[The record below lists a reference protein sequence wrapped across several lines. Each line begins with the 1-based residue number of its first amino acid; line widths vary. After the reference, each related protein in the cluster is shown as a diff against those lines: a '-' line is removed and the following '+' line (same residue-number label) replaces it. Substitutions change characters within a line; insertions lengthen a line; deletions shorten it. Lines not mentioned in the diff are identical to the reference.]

1 MTIVDAIIVI
11 IKKTSKALAF
21 LVNSTE
27 KVNTLNILISL
38 YV

>member
-1 MTIVDAIIVI
+1 MTITNATIAI
-11 IKKTSKALAF
+11 IKKTSKAVAF

-38 YV
+38 YN